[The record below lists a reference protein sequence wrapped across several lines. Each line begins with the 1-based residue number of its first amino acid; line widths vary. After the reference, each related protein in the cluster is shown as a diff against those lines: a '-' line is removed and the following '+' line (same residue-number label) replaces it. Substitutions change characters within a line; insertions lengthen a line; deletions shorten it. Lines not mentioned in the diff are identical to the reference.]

1 MTQAPSP
8 LNLHI
13 SRGGIYRKKIDA
25 PKVRLTKAEM
35 EIRSLQLAE
44 ATKLANDGD
53 DTMLRTMT
61 DIRFAVECVVDAG
74 GIMNNKSPRA
84 QYGRRRK
91 FSNPLFLSPA
101 GLIESYPE
109 NDEDLFTSEEVAVAA
124 IRKLGVGGEWN
135 VRETLLTMETSSKRY
150 LRWVAEVKGKEFSEA
165 RRTLDELAEI
175 YRQGG
180 RAALRALYTRE
191 HVAKIVTRLRAA
203 GVQMQGDDDWTS
215 GKPALPIDFQARQ
228 YILVNAEPKGP

>member
-1 MTQAPSP
+1 MD
-8 LNLHI
+8 
-13 SRGGIYRKKIDA
+13 SRA
-25 PKVRLTKAEM
+25 
-35 EIRSLQLAE
+35 LQFAE

-53 DTMLRTMT
+53 DAMLRTMT

-109 NDEDLFTSEEVAVAA
+109 NDQDLFTSEEIAVAA

-135 VRETLLTMETSSKRY
+135 VRETLLTMETANKRY

-165 RRTLDELAEI
+165 RRSLEELAEI

-180 RAALRALYTRE
+180 RDALRALYTRE
-191 HVAKIVTRLRAA
+191 HVAKIVTKLRSA

-215 GKPALPIDFQARQ
+215 GKPTLPIDFQSNSNFP
-228 YILVNAEPKGP
+228 LE

>member
-8 LNLHI
+8 LSLHI
-13 SRGGIYRKKIDA
+13 SCSGIFLKKSDA
-25 PKVRLTKAEM
+25 PKVRLTKAER
-35 EIRSLQLAE
+35 ESRTLQWAE

-53 DTMLRTMT
+53 VVMLRTMT
-61 DIRFAVECVVDAG
+61 DIRFAVECVVDTG

-109 NDEDLFTSEEVAVAA
+109 KDEDLFTSEEIAVAA

-135 VRETLLTMETSSKRY
+135 VRGTLLTMEISSKHY
-150 LRWVAEVKGKEFSEA
+150 LQWVAEVKGKEFSEA

-175 YRQGG
+175 YRQGD
-180 RAALRALYTRE
+180 RAALRALCTRE

-203 GVQMQGDDDWTS
+203 GVQMQGQDDWTS
-215 GKPALPIDFQARQ
+215 GKPALPIDFQVGQ
-228 YILVNAEPKGP
+228 YMQVNAEPKGA